1 MKRILL
7 IIGIML
13 ITSSAYATIDRVC
26 YVNIATQEVGEV
38 RCYTQKNYDVMLENL
53 QDGFTLE
60 IVSVKNK
67 SKKVV
72 NDLED
77 AKHAEHLAYYNG
89 NVTVMELSGITVSG
103 ITA

>member
-77 AKHAEHLAYYNG
+77 AEHLAYYNG